1 MHREPNIK
9 VNMSLEIK
17 TRKRTIKM
25 MVERVEPPYFIGIRR
40 KHLKSS
46 SRDSVSCYFLAFKV
60 EIEITKKHKD
70 LKSSSRDML
79 ALIDNTHNKNKGIRQ

>member
-1 MHREPNIK
+1 
-9 VNMSLEIK
+9 
-17 TRKRTIKM
+17 M
-25 MVERVEPPYFIGIRR
+25 MVERAEPPYFIGVRR

-79 ALIDNTHNKNKGIRQ
+79 ALIDSSNTHNKNKGIRQ